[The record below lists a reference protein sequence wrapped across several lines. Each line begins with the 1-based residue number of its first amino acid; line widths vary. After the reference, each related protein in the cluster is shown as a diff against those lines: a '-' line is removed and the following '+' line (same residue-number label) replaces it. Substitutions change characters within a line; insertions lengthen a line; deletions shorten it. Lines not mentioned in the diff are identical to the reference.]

1 MIQVWGC
8 LATSPL
14 RYQRIQEIFMFLSD
28 YYSCIITNTTDLQ
41 IRSCLFLIVCT
52 FVYIHV
58 FVHGWADGWCFDV
71 FSLWVVKDWWCFK

>member
-1 MIQVWGC
+1 M
-8 LATSPL
+8 
-14 RYQRIQEIFMFLSD
+14 FMFLSD

-41 IRSCLFLIVCT
+41 TRSCLFLIVCT

-71 FSLWVVKDWWCFK
+71 FSLWVEGLVVFLIIRIKKK